1 MTSPAVHTRLRKA
14 FERRDRIAAQL
25 AEQDRKIAAGIRALC
40 DATGEKFMRVER
52 ARALVFGAE
61 EGEAA

>member
-1 MTSPAVHTRLRKA
+1 MTQSVHTRLRAA
-14 FERRDRIAAQL
+14 FLRRDRIAQQL
-25 AEQDRKIAAGIRALC
+25 AEQDRRIAVGIRALC